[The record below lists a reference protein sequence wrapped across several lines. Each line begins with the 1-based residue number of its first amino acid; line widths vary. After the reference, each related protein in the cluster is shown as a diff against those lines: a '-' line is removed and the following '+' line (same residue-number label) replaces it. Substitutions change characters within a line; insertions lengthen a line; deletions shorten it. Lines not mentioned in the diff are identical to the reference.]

1 MTLPTCL
8 GPLRFA
14 DSFILVGDHNQLPP
28 LVRPAVSCLP
38 DGSNICSQVRNADAR
53 KGGYDTSL
61 FKRLTEA
68 HPSAVVYLT
77 HQYRMNEDIM
87 LLSNKLIY
95 SDQLKVGSKEVALQ
109 RLDLPHPEGLET
121 IHDHKSHP
129 GIDCWIRDLLDP
141 K

>member
-1 MTLPTCL
+1 VTLPTCL

-28 LVRPAVSCLP
+28 LVRPFSSPVH
-38 DGSNICSQVRNADAR
+38 DGSNIQMQVRNLDAR

-95 SDQLKVGSKEVALQ
+95 SDQLKVGSEEVARQ
-109 RLDLPHPEGLET
+109 RLELPHPEGLDD
-121 IHDHKSHP
+121 IHDHNSHAV
-129 GIDCWIRDLLDP
+129 IDCWIRDLLDAE
-141 K
+141 